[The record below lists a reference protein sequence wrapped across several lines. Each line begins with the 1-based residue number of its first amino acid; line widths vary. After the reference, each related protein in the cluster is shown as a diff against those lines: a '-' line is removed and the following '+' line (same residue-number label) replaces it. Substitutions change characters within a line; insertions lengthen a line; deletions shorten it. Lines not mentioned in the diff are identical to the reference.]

1 MDPQLLTSHYGPRAS
16 IYAPLLGP
24 GSTASATASASASQ
38 HMTSSQRAAPLPS
51 SSSTSPA
58 VPLTGPMAR
67 LAAKQA
73 ELEGLRALREQ
84 SAVLAKNLE
93 DLSERTDELVNG
105 GEPVANVMAS
115 WQGVF
120 RAIMVAQSAIASSRA
135 ESIASA
141 AAAAAAAKSANA
153 AGGGGGVGDVVED
166 AAAAAGTAAAT
177 ANVVDTG
184 MLGPGV
190 PGTLVRIPVDLD
202 AQQDGDA

>member
-24 GSTASATASASASQ
+24 GSSASASASASQ

-51 SSSTSPA
+51 SSSTTQA

-141 AAAAAAAKSANA
+141 AAAAAKSANA
-153 AGGGGGVGDVVED
+153 AGEGGGAGDVVED
-166 AAAAAGTAAAT
+166 AAATAT
-177 ANVVDTG
+177 ANVVDTS

>member
-24 GSTASATASASASQ
+24 GSSASASASQ

-51 SSSTSPA
+51 SSSTSQA

-105 GEPVANVMAS
+105 GE
-115 WQGVF
+115 
-120 RAIMVAQSAIASSRA
+120 
-135 ESIASA
+135 
-141 AAAAAAAKSANA
+141 
-153 AGGGGGVGDVVED
+153 
-166 AAAAAGTAAAT
+166 
-177 ANVVDTG
+177 
-184 MLGPGV
+184 
-190 PGTLVRIPVDLD
+190 
-202 AQQDGDA
+202 

>member
-24 GSTASATASASASQ
+24 GSTASASASQ
-38 HMTSSQRAAPLPS
+38 HMTSSQRAAPLP

-153 AGGGGGVGDVVED
+153 AGEGGGAGDVVED
-166 AAAAAGTAAAT
+166 AAVGTGT
-177 ANVVDTG
+177 ANVVDTS